1 MTNLQ
6 EFIEDRIWD
15 IKRVFNDMKY
25 WISHRTYDKYHV
37 VRTGLPV
44 GYSDFVEKMLHTNF
58 TMLVDFIEVEK
69 AWLNHICHGTPHPF
83 PWWQRKFRKFRSAP
97 DGLDYLYWECHL
109 DVSDVGHS
117 QREAAI
123 EQRELYRWW
132 IDIRPNRDDPDEVSG
147 WTTFNSMCASKGI
160 NKEMRKALKISS
172 KIEAQ
177 YAKEDEAM
185 LIRLMKIR
193 LSLWT

>member
-44 GYSDFVEKMLHTNF
+44 GYSDVVEKMLHTNF

-69 AWLNHICHGTPHPF
+69 AWLNQNTTARFCSNRAGYNRG
-83 PWWQRKFRKFRSAP
+83 PWLSCKSGIVLKGFRQR
-97 DGLDYLYWECHL
+97 
-109 DVSDVGHS
+109 
-117 QREAAI
+117 
-123 EQRELYRWW
+123 
-132 IDIRPNRDDPDEVSG
+132 
-147 WTTFNSMCASKGI
+147 
-160 NKEMRKALKISS
+160 
-172 KIEAQ
+172 
-177 YAKEDEAM
+177 
-185 LIRLMKIR
+185 
-193 LSLWT
+193 